1 MSCWRACHA
10 CHVCPTGV
18 CVVGVGAVAVQII
31 TAEPD
36 VAIQSLD
43 PAQGDDFLMCALFT
57 IYHDDEYSLA
67 GWLAGW
73 LLAWPTGWLADP
85 PSIVHHS
92 LPICTY
98 VSPPLMCAQHGVRW
112 SVGRAEQPGGG

>member
-1 MSCWRACHA
+1 
-10 CHVCPTGV
+10 V

-43 PAQGDDFLMCALFT
+43 PAQGDDFLMCVLFT
-57 IYHDDEYSLA
+57 FITMKSIHWLA

-73 LLAWPTGWLADP
+73 LT
-85 PSIVHHS
+85 HHPLCIIHCLS
-92 LPICTY
+92 VPY
-98 VSPPLMCAQHGVRW
+98 VSP
-112 SVGRAEQPGGG
+112 S